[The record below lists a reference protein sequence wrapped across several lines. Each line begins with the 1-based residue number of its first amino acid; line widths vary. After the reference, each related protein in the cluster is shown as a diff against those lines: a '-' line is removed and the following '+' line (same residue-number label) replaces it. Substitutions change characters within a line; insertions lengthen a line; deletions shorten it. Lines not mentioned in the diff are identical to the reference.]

1 MQRKGNNDQGSNKDG
16 VSDVVVSHSL
26 VSHARKKCEKNIN
39 NKNGKKIPNSI
50 RREEYKKT
58 RKIRRN

>member
-26 VSHARKKCEKNIN
+26 CPTREKSAKKILIIKMARKSQIRFDAKNTKKQEK
-39 NKNGKKIPNSI
+39 
-50 RREEYKKT
+50 
-58 RKIRRN
+58 